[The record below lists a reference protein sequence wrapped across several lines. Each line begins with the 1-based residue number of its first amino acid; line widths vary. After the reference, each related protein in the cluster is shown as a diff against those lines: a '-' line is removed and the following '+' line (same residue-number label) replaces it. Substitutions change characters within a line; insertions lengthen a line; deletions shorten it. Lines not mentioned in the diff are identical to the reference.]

1 MTGGAQHDFWTYVH
15 DLYTRVASTTG
26 DGKHAVV
33 EIETNDG
40 RTVEPRAVQPYPPF
54 LVCDV
59 GEPQPELVAL
69 RETDIRRI
77 RIYQAGEDEKVPVG
91 FRVGELELE

>member
-1 MTGGAQHDFWTYVH
+1 LAGAQEGLWGYVH
-15 DLYTRVASTTG
+15 ELYARMATAAPAGR
-26 DGKHAVV
+26 HAVV

-40 RTVEPRAVQPYPPF
+40 RTFEPRAVQLYPPF
-54 LVCDV
+54 LVCDL
-59 GEPQPELVAL
+59 GEPEPEIVAI
-69 RETDIRRI
+69 RESDIRRI

>member
-1 MTGGAQHDFWTYVH
+1 MTAAHESLWGYIH
-15 DLYTRVASTTG
+15 DLYARMASASPS
-26 DGKHAVV
+26 GKHAVV

-40 RTVEPRAVQPYPPF
+40 RTLEPKAVQSYPPF
-54 LVCDV
+54 LVCDLAQ
-59 GEPQPELVAL
+59 EEPELVAL

-77 RIYQAGEDEKVPVG
+77 RIYVAGEDEKVEVG

>member
-1 MTGGAQHDFWTYVH
+1 LPSAQKGLWEYIHE
-15 DLYTRVASTTG
+15 LYTRMATAAPAG
-26 DGKHAVV
+26 RHAVV

-40 RTVEPRAVQPYPPF
+40 RAFEPRAVQHYPPF
-54 LVCDV
+54 LICDL
-59 GEPQPELVAL
+59 GEPEPEILAV

-91 FRVGELELE
+91 FRVGEIELD

>member
-1 MTGGAQHDFWTYVH
+1 LTAAHESLWEYIH
-15 DLYTRVASTTG
+15 DLYARMASASPA
-26 DGKHAVV
+26 GKHAVV

-40 RTVEPRAVQPYPPF
+40 RTLEPKAVQAYAPF
-54 LVCDV
+54 LVCDLAQ
-59 GEPQPELVAL
+59 EEAELVAV

-77 RIYQAGEDEKVPVG
+77 RIYVAGEDEKVPVG

>member
-1 MTGGAQHDFWTYVH
+1 MTAAHESLWGYIH
-15 DLYTRVASTTG
+15 DLYTRMASASLA
-26 DGKHAVV
+26 GKHAVV

-40 RTVEPRAVQPYPPF
+40 RTLEPKAVQSYPPF
-54 LVCDV
+54 VVCDLAQD
-59 GEPQPELVAL
+59 EPELVAV

-77 RIYQAGEDEKVPVG
+77 RIYVTGEDEKVEVG

>member
-1 MTGGAQHDFWTYVH
+1 MTGAHDGLWGHIH
-15 DLYTRVASTTG
+15 DLYTRMAACAPTG
-26 DGKHAVV
+26 EHAVV

-40 RTVEPRAVQPYPPF
+40 RTLEPKAVQAFPPF
-54 LVCDV
+54 LVCDLAQE
-59 GEPQPELVAL
+59 EPEIVAV

-77 RIYQAGEDEKVPVG
+77 RIHHVGEDERLPVG

>member
-1 MTGGAQHDFWTYVH
+1 LADAHGGFWGYIH
-15 DLYTRVASTTG
+15 DLYARMASSAPE
-26 DGKHAVV
+26 GKHALV

-40 RTVEPRAVQPYPPF
+40 RTLEPRAVQANPPF
-54 LVCDV
+54 VVCYLTQ
-59 GEPQPELVAL
+59 EEPELVAV

-77 RIYQAGEDEKVPVG
+77 RIYVAGEDENVPVG

>member
-1 MTGGAQHDFWTYVH
+1 MPGTHEGFWDHIHHLYARVGA
-15 DLYTRVASTTG
+15 ASPAG
-26 DGKHAVV
+26 SHAVV

-40 RTVEPRAVQPYPPF
+40 RTLEPKAVQEFPPF
-54 LVCDV
+54 LICDLAQ
-59 GEPQPELVAL
+59 EESEIVAV

-77 RIYQAGEDEKVPVG
+77 RIYQVGEDEKVPVG